1 MRTKMKKQNLNTR
14 EESKQILLC
23 NSQRPAKDFLTGL
36 SLRNNGKNRRKPNYF
51 IEKSGK
57 IHHLNK
63 EDITQEYLSGYSSSG
78 VVVVALENIGWLKRR
93 KEDGKFIDWLGNIYN
108 NKVHEK
114 KWRGKIFWDNY
125 TEIQLSS
132 TIELLDKVC
141 KQNKIPNHVLGH
153 NVLVDGVENFKG
165 IVCRS
170 NYNEYWTDLNPSF
183 NFEIL

>member
-1 MRTKMKKQNLNTR
+1 M
-14 EESKQILLC
+14 
-23 NSQRPAKDFLTGL
+23 
-36 SLRNNGKNRRKPNYF
+36 
-51 IEKSGK
+51 
-57 IHHLNK
+57 
-63 EDITQEYLSGYSSSG
+63 
-78 VVVVALENIGWLKRR
+78 VALENIGWLKRR

-114 KWRGKIFWDNY
+114 KWRGKLFWDNY

>member
-1 MRTKMKKQNLNTR
+1 MKKQNLNTKV
-14 EESKQILLC
+14 ESKQILLC

-36 SLRNNGKNRRKPNYF
+36 SLRNNRKNKRKPNYF

-57 IHHLNK
+57 IHQLNR
-63 EDITQEYLSGYSSSG
+63 EDITQEYLSGYCSSG
-78 VVVVALENIGWLKRR
+78 VVVVALENLGWLKRR

-114 KWRGKIFWDNY
+114 KWRGKLFWDNY
-125 TEIQLSS
+125 TDKQLSS
-132 TIELLDKVC
+132 TVELIEKVC
-141 KQNKIPNHVLGH
+141 KEKNIPNHILGH